1 MSSFKNAFRAGL
13 SYIGLTDPEPRDG
26 ASGAN
31 GHAYDTEQLHLK
43 QENSSAIV
51 TSINS
56 FAPRANTLFSGKI
69 MEITPLT
76 YDSSCKAIA
85 EAFRLGNP
93 VCMNLA
99 EVGNVE
105 ARRILDFSSGL
116 VQGLQG
122 SVKRVG
128 AGVFLLMPSSVDLVR
143 IAEDGADESQVD
155 DFAGADVHNGTP
167 VS

>member
-1 MSSFKNAFRAGL
+1 
-13 SYIGLTDPEPRDG
+13 
-26 ASGAN
+26 
-31 GHAYDTEQLHLK
+31 
-43 QENSSAIV
+43 
-51 TSINS
+51 
-56 FAPRANTLFSGKI
+56 